1 MGLTVTGDR
10 PRAAVPVPSAERM
23 TVALHVHRPAELHA
37 TGIGRYARELVC
49 ALEQVGGDRH
59 DLLLTSMPEAQVADW
74 IPGGVRTRVVP
85 WPRRTTQAGWCL
97 GLGPRL
103 ERAAGRLDVVHLTL
117 PFPPVKTTAPQV
129 VTVHDLFPLERPG
142 WYRRSER
149 WTYARSIDLALR
161 RAARIVVPSRY
172 VADRLQA
179 ILDVDPGRVVVVPQ
193 GISGAFA
200 RPRPENELAAC
211 CARFGVQPGGF
222 VVCLGAVS
230 TRKNVIALV
239 RGMAGIS
246 CPLVLVGPD
255 GYGAESVDAEIAGL
269 HGRARVIRTG
279 YVSDDDAAALV
290 RSAAILA
297 HPALGEGFGFVPLEA
312 MAADT
317 PVVAAGL
324 SAIPEVVGDAAV
336 LVDEPTQPEA
346 WTDALTALLA
356 SPERSR
362 ALAQA
367 GRRRARE
374 FSWRRTAL
382 RMLEVYEDVA
392 RR

>member
-1 MGLTVTGDR
+1 
-10 PRAAVPVPSAERM
+10 M
-23 TVALHVHRPAELHA
+23 TVALHVHRLAETHA

-49 ALEQVGGDRH
+49 ALEQLGGDRH
-59 DLLLTSMPEAQVADW
+59 DLLLTSTPEARVARW
-74 IPGGVRTRVVP
+74 IPGTVRTRVVP
-85 WPRRTTQAGWCL
+85 WPRRMTQAGWCL

-103 ERAAGRLDVVHLTL
+103 ERAAGPLDVVHLIH
-117 PFPPVKTTAPQV
+117 PFPPVKTAAPQV
-129 VTVHDLFPLERPG
+129 VTVHDQFPLEHPG
-142 WYRRSER
+142 WYPRSER
-149 WTYARSIDLALR
+149 WTYARSVDLALR
-161 RAARIVVPSRY
+161 RAARIVVPSRH
-172 VADRLQA
+172 VADGLQA

-193 GISGAFA
+193 GVSGAFA
-200 RPRPENELAAC
+200 DPRPEHELAARC
-211 CARFGVQPGGF
+211 ERFGVQPGGF

-230 TRKNVIALV
+230 TRKNVSALV
-239 RGMAGIS
+239 RGMAGMS

-255 GYGAESVDAEIAGL
+255 GHGAESIDAEIACL
-269 HGRARVIRTG
+269 HRGARVIRTG

-346 WTDALTALLA
+346 WTDALSELLA
-356 SPERSR
+356 SPERRR

-374 FSWRRTAL
+374 FTWRGTAL